1 MRHDGEKA
9 AGVAD
14 VLYHGAN
21 MRRACKIVRQTRETR
36 TFIDDARQHVRAS
49 IKIEAML

>member
-1 MRHDGEKA
+1 MRRDGEKA
-9 AGVAD
+9 TGTAD
-14 VLYHGAN
+14 VFHHGTN
-21 MRRACKIVRQTRETR
+21 VRRARKTVQQTRETR